1 MEFAEEGFTLILA
14 KWRSYLIKY
23 RVIPANHRGTLK
35 SQFEIEFEWTYLL
48 HELTKEGDFLNFVSS
63 FGPQVFDC
71 GNREL

>member
-1 MEFAEEGFTLILA
+1 MAPISNQISGLRA
-14 KWRSYLIKY
+14 
-23 RVIPANHRGTLK
+23 PANHRATLK